1 MKYIKNTTE
10 FYIEENTVLSLGKFD
25 GIHRGHEL
33 LLSHMAAKK
42 KEGLAAAI
50 FTFDIPPS
58 RNVLGAVSKVLTTN
72 AEKMHIFIIR
82 TIMNYFQMILK

>member
-42 KEGLAAAI
+42 KRDLQRRFSPLIFRRAETFWELRRRCSRQMRRKCIFLSGLA
-50 FTFDIPPS
+50 
-58 RNVLGAVSKVLTTN
+58 L
-72 AEKMHIFIIR
+72 II
-82 TIMNYFQMILK
+82 